1 MKMTDLL
8 TNVKAAKDLTASV
21 EDPVIRTFLEIC
33 EWQVLYQFIRHDGL
47 TDEEYEQRLP
57 TAPFDILFYIQ
68 RVKRIFE
75 QKEKVQMLL
84 NGDLRAFDTFPEPT
98 DKA

>member
-8 TNVKAAKDLTASV
+8 ANVKAAKDLTASV

-47 TDEEYEQRLP
+47 TDKEYEQRLP